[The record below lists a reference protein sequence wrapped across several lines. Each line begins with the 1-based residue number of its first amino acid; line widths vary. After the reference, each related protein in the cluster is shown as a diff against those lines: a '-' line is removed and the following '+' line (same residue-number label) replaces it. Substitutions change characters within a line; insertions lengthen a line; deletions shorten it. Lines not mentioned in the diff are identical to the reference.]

1 MGDSS
6 KMRILKKANAR
17 KTSVSGKTPRGA
29 DIGMCLAVP
38 APGNSKLKC
47 RNKPVRGASLCAV
60 HGGIE
65 QLKKLKAAFGNPTA
79 AALEAAQAKVRVIDA
94 EHEKELRED
103 FAKHGIYRRFLLPD
117 EVIAYDH
124 AKVGTLDEEIKAV
137 KANLSRLLMLRLD
150 NPKGGTGHGP
160 SFQSFDSL
168 IQTQHNL
175 VRQYEQT
182 RMQYALTGDG
192 LNSSVG
198 FTINVKSTQG
208 VTINSVVAS
217 SDEED
222 DTVV

>member
-1 MGDSS
+1 
-6 KMRILKKANAR
+6 MRILKKANAR
-17 KTSVSGKTPRGA
+17 KTSVSGKNPRGA
-29 DIGMCLAVP
+29 DSGMCLAP
-38 APGNSKLKC
+38 SSIRGFRC
-47 RNKPVRGASLCAV
+47 RKPPVRGATLCEL
-60 HGGIE
+60 HGGKE
-65 QLKKLKAAFGNPTA
+65 QLKKLKAAFGNPTE
-79 AALEAAQAKVRVIDA
+79 AALEAAQIKVAAMDA
-94 EHEKELRED
+94 AHEKELRED
-103 FAKHGIYRRFLLPD
+103 YAKHGIYRRYLLPE

-160 SFQSFDSL
+160 TFQTYDSL

-192 LNSSVG
+192 LNNSVG
-198 FTINVKSTQG
+198 FSVNVNTTKG
-208 VTINSVVAS
+208 VTINSVVAPLP

-222 DTVV
+222 DSVV